1 MKVWCKQGS
10 DTWFTSIDLNT
21 NHIYVESVNSIG
33 EQKIATVITL
43 SEIKNHE

>member
-1 MKVWCKQGS
+1 MKVCCKQGY

>member
-1 MKVWCKQGS
+1 MKVCCKQGS

-33 EQKIATVITL
+33 EQKN
-43 SEIKNHE
+43 SDRDYSFRDQES

>member
-1 MKVWCKQGS
+1 MKVCCKQGS

-33 EQKIATVITL
+33 EQN
-43 SEIKNHE
+43 SDRDYSFRDQES

>member
-1 MKVWCKQGS
+1 MKVCCKQES

>member
-1 MKVWCKQGS
+1 MKVCCKQGS

-33 EQKIATVITL
+33 EQKKRDRDY
-43 SEIKNHE
+43 SFRDQES